1 MVTDEVWKLP
11 AIVNRFLSYRVAIPM
26 AQEQIGVMMSILKT
40 RALPVEKFL
49 DLGCGDGIL
58 GAVILGTYPQSHGV
72 LADFSE
78 PMLEQARE
86 QLKEYAGQLV
96 FENLDYGDP
105 AWVKNLE
112 TYSLFD
118 AIVSGYSIHHQP
130 DARKRPIYEEI
141 YSLLKPD
148 GWFINIEHIAASAL
162 LAVDL
167 FNNHIID
174 GRYAIEKANGGSKTR
189 QEISDI
195 FMNRPDKDAYILLPV
210 EIQCDWLRG
219 IGYEEVDCYF
229 RVYELAVF
237 GGRRPIVNPKS

>member
-11 AIVNRFLSYRVAIPM
+11 AIVNRFLSYRAAIPL
-26 AQEQIGVMMSILKT
+26 AQEQIGIMMSILKT
-40 RALPVEKFL
+40 RTKPVEKFL

-58 GAVILGTYPQSHGV
+58 GAAILGTYPNSHGV

-86 QLKEYAGQLV
+86 QLKDYADQLA

-105 AWVKNLE
+105 AWVNRMQAKAP
-112 TYSLFD
+112 FD

-141 YSLLKPD
+141 FSLLKPG
-148 GWFINIEHIAASAL
+148 GWFINIEHIAAESQTS
-162 LAVDL
+162 VDL
-167 FNNHIID
+167 FNKHIID

-189 QEISDI
+189 EEISDI
-195 FMNRPDKDAYILLPV
+195 FMNRPDKDANILLSV
-210 EIQCDWLRG
+210 NTQCDWLG
-219 IGYEEVDCYF
+219 EIGYEEVDCYF

-237 GGRRPIVNPKS
+237 GGRKPN

>member
-11 AIVNRFLSYRVAIPM
+11 AIVNRFLSYRAAIPL
-26 AQEQIGVMMSILKT
+26 AQEQIGIMMSILKT
-40 RALPVEKFL
+40 RARPIEKFL

-58 GAVILGTYPQSHGV
+58 GAAILGTYPQSCGV
-72 LADFSE
+72 FADFSE

-86 QLKEYAGQLV
+86 QLNDYASQLV

-105 AWVKNLE
+105 AWVKQMQ
-112 TYSLFD
+112 TFGPFD

-130 DARKRPIYEEI
+130 DARKRPIYKEI
-141 YSLLKPD
+141 YSLLKP
-148 GWFINIEHIAASAL
+148 GSWFINIEHIAAESQTS
-162 LAVDL
+162 VDL

-174 GRYAIEKANGGSKTR
+174 GRYAIEQVSGGSKTR

-195 FMNRPDKDAYILLPV
+195 FMKRPDKDANILLSV
-210 EIQCDWLRG
+210 NTQCDWLRE

-237 GGRRPIVNPKS
+237 GGRRPSK